1 MRRLLWMLAV
11 ITLYVG
17 LRPESLW
24 SSSSFDKVAFFL
36 KVEGIDRI
44 PAQISFSD
52 RDGKKLSTQAT
63 WDYYDEAYWLCWLDP
78 GEYIIKLG
86 GGRQEKLLLLPYTNT
101 IMSLDTKGGDEMKT
115 DFPIKKLHSF
125 WIFRFGMAGNRIG
138 IHVDTGR
145 GNWLLVTDTKSSMH
159 DMFRILCSCSG
170 ESVIGNPPV
179 SAWDLSRLLLRAET
193 NIKADPNQ
201 TYQQD
206 HILSPDFDLN
216 LIEVQGQ
223 DRIEVF
229 VESDSANR
237 ERSNYSKIV
246 GYLLEGRIGRM
257 QSLATELG
265 PVLIYAIKEKQ

>member
-1 MRRLLWMLAV
+1 MRMLLWMLAV
-11 ITLYVG
+11 ITLCAG
-17 LRPESLW
+17 FRPVSLW
-24 SSSSFDKVAFFL
+24 SSSRFDLVAFFL
-36 KVEGIDRI
+36 KVEGIDPI

-52 RDGKKLSTQAT
+52 RDGKKLSTRAT

-78 GEYIIKLG
+78 GEYIINLG
-86 GGRQEKLLLLPYTNT
+86 GDRQEKLLLLPYTNT
-101 IMSLDTKGGDEMKT
+101 IMSLDPNKGNELKT
-115 DFPIKKLHSF
+115 DFAINKLDTF
-125 WIFRFGMAGNRIG
+125 WGFRFGLTGNRVIV
-138 IHVDTGR
+138 HVGTGQ
-145 GNWLLVTDTKSSMH
+145 GNWLLVTDKKSSMH

-170 ESVIGNPPV
+170 DRGIEDPPV
-179 SAWDLSRLLLRAET
+179 NAWDLSRLLLRAET

-237 ERSNYSKIV
+237 ERNNYSKIV